1 MQCAPQTGMADRNVD
16 QTGVFPRA
24 TDHGGHRMED
34 IAGVHVT
41 KHVELPQTR
50 SFDKIV
56 DVPVGMR
63 RQMPAILTLQK
74 TMEVLQSLYLDPRNG
89 RARCEQRTGANDRS
103 WS

>member
-1 MQCAPQTGMADRNVD
+1 
-16 QTGVFPRA
+16 
-24 TDHGGHRMED
+24 MED

-89 RARCEQRTGANDRS
+89 RARCEQRQAPMTDHGLEVVTRTS
-103 WS
+103 STS